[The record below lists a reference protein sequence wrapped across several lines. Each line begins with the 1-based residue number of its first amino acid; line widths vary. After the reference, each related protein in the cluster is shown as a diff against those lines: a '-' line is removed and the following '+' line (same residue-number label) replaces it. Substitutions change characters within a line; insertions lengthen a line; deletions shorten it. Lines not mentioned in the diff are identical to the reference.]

1 MMLFLRQDMM
11 LDNFYLLQNQKI
23 RRDVKPYFSD
33 LFITTTFLTLNSII
47 ILALSM
53 GSAFA
58 DVYEN
63 QIKYLS
69 ESTSKNISKNQIE
82 KKYSKSLCVNVI
94 CDISKKDVLIADNS
108 VPDVLNKYP
117 AIFQRT
123 LPEKEEFERNLN
135 QSENEPNTER
145 QELSNSSQNIN
156 KPQLK
161 KTQIYTPNP
170 KQQQLKP
177 EKNNPKKQQQQ
188 EKEIKLSLSD
198 IVFLVVANN
207 TDIKN
212 AYLNRIAEKE
222 DLAVEEDKFVPNL
235 TPTFS
240 LSLDGLGGNT
250 NSNSTGRAGAQ
261 VEVRVPTGAT
271 LNFNWEGNADIS
283 GENNLSSG
291 TNDDFFRQ
299 SFQVDINQP
308 ILRGAGTN
316 VNRASVKI
324 ARLQERENIINL
336 KSTLIDTISNSIT
349 AYRDLLQAQEEVKIQ
364 RLTLKNA
371 QESLEVTQVLIDAG
385 RVAPV
390 DIIQNE
396 ANVARRRVALL
407 SAENQL
413 ESRKVALLTILDI
426 NKNTKIV
433 AEDIPP
439 VKPTVLNLEKL
450 RETALAN
457 RPSYLISK
465 IDVSQNK
472 LQLLEAKDR
481 RRWDLSLTASLRNQ
495 TDRESDAR
503 AGLSLSRTIGDLS
516 LKQQFERARVNLLQS
531 ENSLQN
537 NLADLDLG
545 LQDRIREVNLSFSQL
560 ELAQNSTRLSQRQL
574 EIEEEK
580 RRLGID
586 TTILDLINLQED
598 LAQARLDELGA
609 TIGYLNA
616 LTNLDQFLGTTLQTW
631 NIEIRD

>member
-1 MMLFLRQDMM
+1 MI
-11 LDNFYLLQNQKI
+11 LDNFYLLQNKKI
-23 RRDVKPYFSD
+23 RRDVKPYISD
-33 LFITTTFLTLNSII
+33 FFITTTFLTLNSII
-47 ILALSM
+47 ILTVTM

-58 DVYEN
+58 DVHEN
-63 QIKYLS
+63 KIKYLS
-69 ESTSKNISKNQIE
+69 EYISENISENLVE
-82 KKYSKSLCVNVI
+82 DKYSQPLCINLVCDQSEKNVW
-94 CDISKKDVLIADNS
+94 VADAL
-108 VPDVLNKYP
+108 VPDVFNKYP

-123 LPEKEEFERNLN
+123 LSEQEQFDNNLN
-135 QSENEPNTER
+135 ASQDKPKKEGKKPND
-145 QELSNSSQNIN
+145 SSQNLN
-156 KPQLK
+156 KPQLTR
-161 KTQIYTPNP
+161 TQINTSNP
-170 KQQQLKP
+170 ERKKLNT
-177 EKNNPKKQQQQ
+177 EKNNLRKQQQ
-188 EKEIKLSLSD
+188 EKEIRLSLSD
-198 IVFLVVANN
+198 VVFLVVANN

-271 LNFNWEGNADIS
+271 LNFNWEGNAEIS

-308 ILRGAGTN
+308 ILRGAGTK

-324 ARLQERENIINL
+324 ARLQEQENIINL
-336 KSTLIDTISNSIT
+336 KSTLINTITNSII
-349 AYRDLLQAQEEVKIQ
+349 AYRNLLQAQERVKIQ
-364 RLTLKNA
+364 QLTLKNA
-371 QESLEVTQVLIDAG
+371 QESLEVTQALIDAG
-385 RVAPV
+385 RRAPV

-396 ANVARRRVALL
+396 ANVARIRVNLL
-407 SAENQL
+407 NAENQL

-426 NKNTKIV
+426 DKNTKIV
-433 AEDIPP
+433 AEGIPP
-439 VKPTVLNLEKL
+439 VKPTVLNLNKL

-481 RRWDLSLTASLRNQ
+481 RRWNLSLTASLRNE
-495 TDRESDAR
+495 TDQESDAR

-560 ELAQNSTRLSQRQL
+560 ELAQNSTRLSQQQL
-574 EIEEEK
+574 EIEEER
-580 RRLGID
+580 RRLGRD
-586 TTILDLINLQED
+586 VTILDLIRLQED
-598 LAQARLDELGA
+598 LAQARVDELDA

-616 LTNLDQFLGTTLQTW
+616 LTNLDLFLGTTLQTW

>member
-11 LDNFYLLQNQKI
+11 LDKFYLLQSQKI
-23 RRDVKPYFSD
+23 RRGVKSYISD
-33 LFITTTFLTLNSII
+33 LFIRTTFVSLNSVI
-47 ILALSM
+47 ILALSV

-69 ESTSKNISKNQIE
+69 ENTSKNISKNQIE
-82 KKYSKSLCVNVI
+82 KQYSQSLCVNLI
-94 CDISKKDVLIADNS
+94 CDRSKKYVLIADNS
-108 VPDVLNKYP
+108 VPDIFNKYP

-123 LPEKEEFERNLN
+123 LSGTEEFDNNLE
-135 QSENEPNTER
+135 QSHNEPKIER
-145 QELSNSSQNIN
+145 EKQSNSSQNIN

-161 KTQIYTPNP
+161 KTQINTP
-170 KQQQLKP
+170 KP
-177 EKNNPKKQQQQ
+177 EKNNPKKQQKQ

-240 LSLDGLGGNT
+240 LSLDGLGGNAD
-250 NSNSTGRAGAQ
+250 SNSRGTAGAQ

-308 ILRGAGTN
+308 ILRGAGTKL
-316 VNRASVKI
+316 NRASVKI
-324 ARLQERENIINL
+324 ARLQEQENIINL
-336 KSTLIDTISNSIT
+336 KSTLIDTITNSII
-349 AYRDLLQAQEEVKIQ
+349 AYRNLLQAQEQVKIQ
-364 RLTLKNA
+364 QLSLENA
-371 QESLEVTQVLIDAG
+371 LESLEVTQALIDAG
-385 RVAPV
+385 RRAPV

-396 ANVARRRVALL
+396 ANVARRRVSLL

-426 NKNTKIV
+426 DKNTKIV
-433 AEDIPP
+433 TEDIPP
-439 VKPTVLNLEKL
+439 VKLTVLYLEKL

-457 RPSYLISK
+457 RPDYLISQ
-465 IDVSQNK
+465 INVSQNK

-481 RRWDLSLTASLRNQ
+481 RRWDLSLTASLRNE

-531 ENSLQN
+531 ENSLKN
-537 NLADLDLG
+537 NLADLNLE
-545 LQDRIREVNLSFSQL
+545 LEDRVRDVNLSFSQL
-560 ELAQNSTRLSQRQL
+560 ELAQNATRLSQRQL
-574 EIEEEK
+574 EIEQEK
-580 RRLGID
+580 QRLGRP
-586 TTILDLINLQED
+586 TTILDLIRLQED
-598 LAQARLDELGA
+598 LAQARLDELNA

-631 NIEIRD
+631 KIEVRE

>member
-11 LDNFYLLQNQKI
+11 LGKFYLLQNQKI
-23 RRDVKPYFSD
+23 RRDVKPYISD
-33 LFITTTFLTLNSII
+33 LFIKTTFLSLNSVI
-47 ILALSM
+47 ILTLSM
-53 GSAFA
+53 GSVFA

-69 ESTSKNISKNQIE
+69 ENTSKNISKNQIE
-82 KKYSKSLCVNVI
+82 KQYSQSLCVNLI
-94 CDISKKDVLIADNS
+94 CDRSKKYVLIADNS
-108 VPDVLNKYP
+108 VPDIFNKYP

-123 LPEKEEFERNLN
+123 LSGPEEFDNNLN
-135 QSENEPNTER
+135 QSHNEPKTER
-145 QELSNSSQNIN
+145 EKQSNSSQNIN
-156 KPQLK
+156 KLQLK
-161 KTQIYTPNP
+161 KTQINTP
-170 KQQQLKP
+170 KP
-177 EKNNPKKQQQQ
+177 EKNNSKKQQQQ

-207 TDIKN
+207 TEIKN

-308 ILRGAGTN
+308 ILRGAGTKL
-316 VNRASVKI
+316 NRASVKI
-324 ARLQERENIINL
+324 ARLQEQENIINL
-336 KSTLIDTISNSIT
+336 KSTLIDTITNSII
-349 AYRDLLQAQEEVKIQ
+349 AYRNLLQAQEQVKIQ
-364 RLTLKNA
+364 QLSLENA
-371 QESLEVTQVLIDAG
+371 LESLEVTQALIDAG
-385 RVAPV
+385 RRAPV

-396 ANVARRRVALL
+396 ANVARRRVSLL

-426 NKNTKIV
+426 DKNTKIV
-433 AEDIPP
+433 TEDIPP
-439 VKPTVLNLEKL
+439 VKLTVLNLEKL

-457 RPSYLISK
+457 RPDYLISQ
-465 IDVSQNK
+465 INVSQNK

-481 RRWDLSLTASLRNQ
+481 RRWDLSLTASLRNE

-531 ENSLQN
+531 ENSLEN
-537 NLADLDLG
+537 NLADLNLE
-545 LQDRIREVNLSFSQL
+545 LEDRVRDVNLSFSQL
-560 ELAQNSTRLSQRQL
+560 ELAQNATRLSQRQF
-574 EIEEEK
+574 EIEQEK
-580 RRLGID
+580 QRLGRP
-586 TTILDLINLQED
+586 TTILDLIRLQED
-598 LAQARLDELGA
+598 LAQARLDELNA

-631 NIEIRD
+631 KIEIRD